1 MNEVVFVGCLVLAV
15 VTLGGFIAVIMK
27 FVQPINDLRVVIQ
40 KLNDTIDT
48 LKTDNVTQ
56 NRRIEKHGE
65 QIDDLNHRVGNI
77 ETKIEDLSKVKE

>member
-77 ETKIEDLSKVKE
+77 ETKIEIYRK

>member
-1 MNEVVFVGCLVLAV
+1 MNEVVSVGYLVLAV

-27 FVQPINDLRVVIQ
+27 FAQPINDLRVVIQ

-77 ETKIEDLSKVKE
+77 ETEIEIYRK

>member
-1 MNEVVFVGCLVLAV
+1 MNEVVFVGYLVLAV

-77 ETKIEDLSKVKE
+77 ETKIEIYRK